1 MFIFVIYVIK
11 KKKLKTFQEEVKEI
25 DDRSFR
31 IQLRNTVAERLRDRL
46 DAELT
51 ETKMDELVENNKNF
65 LVEISSGK
73 SKCERHNMFGNIET
87 RNKLNSMC
95 ILDPFS
101 ENHYD
106 WAKAKIEDKLFSSN
120 KEERRRQFEY
130 TQKVS
135 LI

>member
-1 MFIFVIYVIK
+1 MFIFVIYVRK

-95 ILDPFS
+95 IL
-101 ENHYD
+101 HR
-106 WAKAKIEDKLFSSN
+106 WAPLF
-120 KEERRRQFEY
+120 
-130 TQKVS
+130 
-135 LI
+135 